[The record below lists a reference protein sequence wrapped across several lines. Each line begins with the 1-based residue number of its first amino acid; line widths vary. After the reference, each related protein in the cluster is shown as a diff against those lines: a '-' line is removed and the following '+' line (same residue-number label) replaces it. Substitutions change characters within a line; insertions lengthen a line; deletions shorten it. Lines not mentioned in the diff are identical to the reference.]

1 LYYESGDEEFVDL
14 NRRRKNRNPQSLE
27 LEEDAMEVEEGNTQ
41 VDILEN
47 LRDRTIKEHVS
58 DEAVGKEIERR

>member
-1 LYYESGDEEFVDL
+1 MSDIRS
-14 NRRRKNRNPQSLE
+14 RRRSRRQ
-27 LEEDAMEVEEGNTQ
+27 EEEQEEMDADIP

-47 LRDRTIKEHVS
+47 LRDRTIKGHVN

>member
-1 LYYESGDEEFVDL
+1 MLYESGDEGSVDL
-14 NRRRKNRNPQSLE
+14 ARRRRGRRQ
-27 LEEDAMEVEEGNTQ
+27 EDDEDEDMDDNFP

-47 LRDRTIKEHVS
+47 LRDRTIKDHVS

>member
-1 LYYESGDEEFVDL
+1 MIYESGDDESVDL
-14 NRRRKNRNPQSLE
+14 ARHRRGRTQGE
-27 LEEDAMEVEEGNTQ
+27 EEEEEEAMEEDIPIDTL
-41 VDILEN
+41 DN

>member
-1 LYYESGDEEFVDL
+1 MKKRKYEDVPEEEMDDNF
-14 NRRRKNRNPQSLE
+14 P
-27 LEEDAMEVEEGNTQ
+27 

-47 LRDRTIKEHVS
+47 LRDRTIKDHVS